1 MVRLEVPLLVLQG
14 LLQLPVELEKSRP
27 LLVVMVVALLLV
39 LVMVM
44 LLRLEKPL
52 LVLQGLQLPIEKGW
66 WSWLLLLAVMW
77 Q

>member
-1 MVRLEVPLLVLQG
+1 ME
-14 LLQLPVELEKSRP
+14 ESWP

-39 LVMVM
+39 LAMVM

-66 WSWLLLLAVMW
+66 WSWLLLLAVV
-77 Q
+77 